1 MPGCPTG
8 HQRPGPKGLART
20 PSAYHLCFK
29 GCPIG
34 QLTQAP
40 AVTADPHLRKP
51 VEETFAWLT
60 ERLAGLL
67 EEGRASGELDDGLD
81 PAATAAVLVAVLQG
95 GYVLARA
102 VGSAGAYTQV
112 VDGALG
118 FPIRR
123 AGRQ

>member
-1 MPGCPTG
+1 M
-8 HQRPGPKGLART
+8 
-20 PSAYHLCFK
+20 
-29 GCPIG
+29 
-34 QLTQAP
+34 
-40 AVTADPHLRKP
+40 TADPHLRKP